1 MERVLKLLDDFDD
14 LMVVFR
20 VQAPAVVVTA
30 ALAAALLA
38 GLGVFLLLGAPDL
51 HAAH

>member
-1 MERVLKLLDDFDD
+1 MERVLKLLDDCDD

-20 VQAPAVVVTA
+20 VQGPAVVVTA
-30 ALAAALLA
+30 TLAAALLT
-38 GLGVFLLLGAPDL
+38 GLGLFLLLGAPDL

>member
-1 MERVLKLLDDFDD
+1 MELILKLLDDCDD

-30 ALAAALLA
+30 TLAAALLT
-38 GLGVFLLLGAPDL
+38 GLGVLMLLGAPDL
-51 HAAH
+51 QAAP